1 MSFIKRSKIM
11 TEEKGRNIYLTL
23 YFTFLKIG
31 LFTFGG
37 GYAMLPMLRREVVNK
52 YKWATD
58 EEMLDYFAIGQS
70 TPGIIA
76 INTATFIGLKRAGF
90 FGAICATFG
99 MVTPSLIIIM
109 SIARFFDEFQEN
121 AYVLSAFAGIRV
133 IVVVLILNAVIKM
146 GKKSIKNW
154 IHIVLFI
161 GAFLFVV
168 FTDLSPIYAVIISGL
183 IGVAVN
189 ATKVGDEA

>member
-1 MSFIKRSKIM
+1 M
-11 TEEKGRNIYLTL
+11 TEQKEPNIYLLL
-23 YFTFLKIG
+23 YLTFLKIG

-52 YKWATD
+52 YGWATD

-90 FGAICATFG
+90 FGAICATLG

-109 SIARFFDEFQEN
+109 SIARFFDAFQDN
-121 AYVLSAFAGIRV
+121 QYIISAFAGIRV
-133 IVVVLILNAVIKM
+133 VVVVLILNAVIKM

-154 IHIVLFI
+154 IHILLFV
-161 GAFLFVV
+161 GAFAFVV
-168 FTDLSPIYAVIISGL
+168 FTSFSPIYAVIISGI
-183 IGVAVN
+183 IGIVIN
-189 ATKVGDEA
+189 TIKVGDEE